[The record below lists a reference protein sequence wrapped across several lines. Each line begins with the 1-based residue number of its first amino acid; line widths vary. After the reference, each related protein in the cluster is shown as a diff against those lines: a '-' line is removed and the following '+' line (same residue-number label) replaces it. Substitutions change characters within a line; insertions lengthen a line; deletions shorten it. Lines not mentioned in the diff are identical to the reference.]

1 MAFEAAGE
9 RRGGKTRGTSWFAED
24 AAPAEA
30 AKTDGDEIAVFVMK
44 EIGGREQPARK

>member
-24 AAPAEA
+24 AASAEA
-30 AKTDGDEIAVFVMK
+30 AKADDDEIAVFVMK
-44 EIGGREQPARK
+44 GIGGREQTARE